1 MAPKRKNK
9 KAASNPAR
17 GFATTSTA
25 SKTKASSEEP
35 LENTVQTH
43 EPPSEAMAQ
52 HVPIHDIMAQRDLH
66 ELSPEELEKQLEESD
81 LQLFVEKHIDKIK
94 KDASRQIARL
104 KTEKRLLRPQADSLS
119 TRSWLPTEIMELITQ
134 TLELEQ
140 LSDSRTNDSHINS
153 NTEGLSE
160 DELCMRIWTLKQVL
174 IQLGFQYDSCQEAL
188 RHLLLVEREHPM
200 RDFST
205 GKDNVWGLEYCF
217 DWLAMHCEGQS
228 MPSYKTDQVGK
239 NATTVLVQQHQF
251 DNANDSSTIS
261 RTSTGFVAPTNPYD
275 ARTPIVL
282 SSSSP
287 PSFVRANGN
296 DETQDP
302 GDITTPTCYDTESDT
317 DPETMTETY
326 VALQTQLYSLQS
338 DLPIKSTQGP
348 ANSLGPPPV
357 APVKKL
363 EPQVARL
370 LQRLERLKADILFDR
385 HVAEQQWT
393 ETRNKLAQAA
403 AERKRLHLSSESGPV
418 LGQVDG
424 QRRSTSQLDNANEDS
439 EEDTDV
445 DAFGEFFSG
454 LYEAAAS
461 DGNDRITSDANS
473 EIPEGRAVTVRNF
486 GKWNGVTPRRT
497 FEEACRA
504 SRDTSVRTA
513 YQLIDRS
520 PFSKQHSVSIRW
532 SRNQPQPL
540 DPPTEAVSCEAD
552 GRNIRIKMI
561 TEAVPDAAQS
571 EAYVSTAAL
580 YLIFSSVP
588 KEEKAYLR
596 LPPVWKEFWTQ
607 LSTLKKDNDMAADR
621 EELRKIRG
629 LIDESAGKGKTLEK
643 ESRLANPGSSRT
655 KPEIGG
661 AEVHQKDRPV
671 RTEYGHDLKSIWSSK
686 ITTPQF
692 HNMMLQRKNLPI
704 WDFKEKIL
712 QAIHGHQIVIVCGE
726 TGCGKSTQ
734 VPSFILEYELSLGR
748 PCKVYCT
755 EPRRISAISLARR
768 VSEELGERRSDM
780 GTSRSLVGYA
790 IRLESKMVR
799 ETRLIYATTGIVMRM
814 LEASDDLQEL
824 THLVLDEVHERS
836 IESDFLLIVLRKL
849 LVRRPALKVVLM
861 SATVDADKFSSYF
874 NGAPVLTVPGRTFPV
889 QTRYLEDALEVTSFS
904 NRDFLRGVPSIDDD
918 DEAHDSSAEKDK
930 KTAYTGIEGYNPK
943 TRSTLAKFDEYRIN
957 YDLIVSLLETI
968 AAKPDL
974 IKFSKAILVFLPGIA
989 EIRRVNDVLSGHPS
1003 FSHGWYI
1010 HPLHSS
1016 IAMDEQERAFAI
1028 PPPGYRKIVLATN
1041 IAETGV
1047 TIPDVTCVID
1057 TGKHKEMRFDE
1068 RRQLSR
1074 LIEVFISRANAKQR
1088 RGRAGRVQE
1097 GICFHLFT
1105 KSRHDTVASVSIVG
1119 KEVANGLQMAP
1130 DQTPEILRLSLQ
1142 DLVLRV
1148 KICKLGA
1155 IEQTLA
1161 EALDPPSAKNI
1172 RRAIDALVDVKA
1184 LTVSEELT
1192 PLGRQLAKL
1201 PLDVFLGKLIL
1212 LGCIFKCLDGAVTI
1226 AAILSSKSPF
1236 SAPIGARSQADQAR
1250 LAFKRGTM
1258 QEVQNPS
1265 IRTKALTKT
1274 DDSDLLTVY
1283 NAYSAWRRVCNSSGT
1298 SEQQFCRKN
1307 FLLQQNLVII
1317 EELKAQLITCL
1328 VDAGFIVLENGEKS
1342 TCNGV
1347 RSWSSR
1353 RTFVEIPARYENNSS
1368 DLVLNSLIG
1377 WSFYPKLLK
1386 RDGKSWRSV
1395 SNNQSVSLSPTS
1407 VNKGA
1412 SNPPEW
1418 LSFYHIMQSSNKRF
1432 YNAHET
1438 STVEPLALAMACGEA
1453 EFKMYSG
1460 IIIIDGNRIRFS
1472 VDEWKV
1478 MLAIKTLRQKLR
1490 QLMTQSFRDPEH
1502 QLSSQQQTWLD
1513 ILEKIFRYQEEFK
1526 ARARK
1531 QGTTI

>member
-25 SKTKASSEEP
+25 SKTKAPSEER
-35 LENTVQTH
+35 LENSLQPH
-43 EPPSEAMAQ
+43 ELPPEANAQ
-52 HVPIHDIMAQRDLH
+52 DVPRDDVAAQEDVH

-81 LQLFVEKHIDKIK
+81 LQLFIDKHLDKIK
-94 KDASRQIARL
+94 KDVSRQVMRL

-119 TRSWLPTEIMELITQ
+119 TRSWLPPEIMELIKQ

-140 LSDSRTNDSHINS
+140 SSDSRGSGFYIDNNAQ
-153 NTEGLSE
+153 GLSE
-160 DELCMRIWTLKQVL
+160 DELCMRTWTLKQVL
-174 IQLGFQYDSCQEAL
+174 VQVGFQYESCQEAL
-188 RHLLLVEREHPM
+188 QHLLVVEQRHPI
-200 RDFST
+200 RDSST
-205 GKDNVWGLEYCF
+205 GKDNVWGLDYCL
-217 DWLAMHCEGQS
+217 DWLAIHCEGQA
-228 MPSYKTDQVGK
+228 MPSDIADHIGK
-239 NATTVLVQQHQF
+239 NASSVLVQQHRF
-251 DNANDSSTIS
+251 DTDNGSSM
-261 RTSTGFVAPTNPYD
+261 TND
-275 ARTPIVL
+275 ARTPTI
-282 SSSSP
+282 SRSSSP
-287 PSFVRANGN
+287 PSLIQFDGK
-296 DETQDP
+296 DSTQDP
-302 GDITTPTCYDTESDT
+302 NDITTLTGYDTESDT
-317 DPETMTETY
+317 DPETMTGTY
-326 VALQTQLYSLQS
+326 VALQTQLYSLHS
-338 DLPIKSTQGP
+338 DLPIGNMKRLVNVKAASRVTQSKQLQP
-348 ANSLGPPPV
+348 H
-357 APVKKL
+357 
-363 EPQVARL
+363 VARL

-385 HVAEQQWT
+385 HEAEQKWT
-393 ETRNKLAQAA
+393 EMRNKLAQAA
-403 AERKRLHLSSESGPV
+403 AERKKLHLSNENGPV
-418 LGQVDG
+418 LSQVDG
-424 QRRSTSQLDNANEDS
+424 LHRSTNQQNNASEDS
-439 EEDTDV
+439 EEDSGV

-454 LYEAAAS
+454 LPEAVAS
-461 DGNDRITSDANS
+461 DENDRIISDVLGKV
-473 EIPEGRAVTVRNF
+473 PERQEVILRDF

-497 FEEACRA
+497 FEEACKA
-504 SRDTSVRTA
+504 RDSSVRIA
-513 YQLIDRS
+513 YQPIDRS
-520 PFSKQHSVSIRW
+520 PFSKQHSVSIKW
-532 SRNQPQPL
+532 SCNQPRPL
-540 DPPTEAVSCEAD
+540 DSPTKAVSCEAD
-552 GRNIRIKMI
+552 GRNIRIEMI
-561 TEAVPDAAQS
+561 SEAVPDAAQS

-580 YLIFSSVP
+580 YLIFSSVS

-596 LPPVWKEFWTQ
+596 LPPIWRDFWAQ
-607 LSTLKKDNDMAADR
+607 LATMKKDNDMAADR
-621 EELRKIRG
+621 EELRRIRG
-629 LIDESAGKGKTLEK
+629 LISDSAGRIKTFEQI
-643 ESRLANPGSSRT
+643 SRAADSGSPRT
-655 KPEIGG
+655 KPEVGG
-661 AEVHQKDRPV
+661 AEEDQKQRPV
-671 RTEYGHDLKSIWSSK
+671 RIENTHDITFIWSSK
-686 ITTPQF
+686 TATPQF
-692 HNMMLQRKNLPI
+692 HNMLRQRKNLPV
-704 WDFKEKIL
+704 WGFKEKIL
-712 QAIHGHQIVIVCGE
+712 QAVVGHQIVIVCGE

-814 LEASDDLQEL
+814 LEASDDLQEI
-824 THLVLDEVHERS
+824 THLILDEVHERS

-889 QTRYLEDALEVTSFS
+889 QTRYLEDALEETNFS
-904 NRDFLRGVPSIDDD
+904 NRDFLRGVPPIDDD
-918 DEAHDSSAEKDK
+918 DEAHNSSSEKEKRIAHVD
-930 KTAYTGIEGYNPK
+930 IEGYSPK
-943 TRSTLAKFDEYRIN
+943 TRSTLAKLDEYLIN
-957 YDLIVSLLETI
+957 YDLIVNLLETI
-968 AAKPDL
+968 ATKPDL
-974 IKFSKAILVFLPGIA
+974 IKFSKAVLVFLPGIA
-989 EIRRVNDVLSGHPS
+989 EIRRVNDMLSGHAS
-1003 FSHGWYI
+1003 FSHGWHI
-1010 HPLHSS
+1010 HPLHST
-1016 IAMDEQERAFAI
+1016 IAIDEQERAFAI
-1028 PPPGYRKIVLATN
+1028 PPPGHRKIVLATN

-1074 LIEVFISRANAKQR
+1074 LMEVFISRANAKQR

-1105 KSRHDTVASVSIVG
+1105 KSRHDTVMAS
-1119 KEVANGLQMAP
+1119 

-1161 EALDPPSAKNI
+1161 EALDPPLAKNI

-1236 SAPIGARSQADQAR
+1236 SAPMGARSQADQAR
-1250 LAFKRGTM
+1250 LAFKRG
-1258 QEVQNPS
+1258 
-1265 IRTKALTKT
+1265 
-1274 DDSDLLTVY
+1274 DSDLLTVY

-1298 SEQQFCRKN
+1298 SEQQFCRHN
-1307 FLLQQNLVII
+1307 FLLQQNLVNI

-1328 VDAGFIVLENGEKS
+1328 VDAGFIALEDGDKS

-1353 RTFVEIPARYENNSS
+1353 RTFVEIPARYDKNSS
-1368 DLVLNSLIG
+1368 DLVLNSVIG

-1386 RDGKSWRSV
+1386 RDGKGWRNV
-1395 SNNQSVSLSPTS
+1395 ANNQSVSLSPTS

-1412 SNPPEW
+1412 GNPPEW
-1418 LSFYHIMQSSNKRF
+1418 LSFYHIMQSSNKF

-1438 STVEPLALAMACGEA
+1438 SAVEPLPLAIACGEA

-1460 IIIIDGNRIRFS
+1460 IIVIDGNRMRFS
-1472 VDEWKV
+1472 VDDWKV

-1490 QLMTQSFRDPEH
+1490 QYMTQSFRDPGH
-1502 QLSSQQQTWLD
+1502 QVPPQMQTWLN
-1513 ILEKIFRYQEEFK
+1513 IWEKIFEYQEEIK
-1526 ARARK
+1526 ARAK
-1531 QGTTI
+1531 KPGTIT